1 MKSSLATVA
10 TGLCFGLLASISLS
24 QLLAHWTEESGRDP
38 VLLIAIVLIL
48 LSATSFAAF
57 LPACRSVRVDPAV
70 ALRHE

>member
-1 MKSSLATVA
+1 
-10 TGLCFGLLASISLS
+10 LASISLS